1 MSLLRPKALFV
12 EVPSAIAV
20 YFGYALIW
28 SGTIPT
34 IVPPNAS
41 GDMQPLATPF
51 VIANHSPLLALQN
64 VTTTCVFDRLI
75 WSVNND
81 PALSGISTD
90 HPQPH
95 GEIGLGKSAKV
106 DCIAIMQMRNWSKLQ
121 LNGDLVS
128 MRAQI
133 IVNYTTS
140 YISRTYASEHFC
152 WEPTPPSGHQWS
164 VCEGL
169 QERIVPRE
177 ADIV

>member
-1 MSLLRPKALFV
+1 
-12 EVPSAIAV
+12 
-20 YFGYALIW
+20 
-28 SGTIPT
+28 
-34 IVPPNAS
+34 
-41 GDMQPLATPF
+41 MQPLATHF